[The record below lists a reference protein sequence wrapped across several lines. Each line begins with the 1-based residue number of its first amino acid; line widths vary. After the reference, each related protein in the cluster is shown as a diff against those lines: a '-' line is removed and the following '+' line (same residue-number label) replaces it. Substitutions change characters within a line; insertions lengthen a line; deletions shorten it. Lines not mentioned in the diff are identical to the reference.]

1 MKSPPVLALAMV
13 QTFLCLAHWFLYR
26 TWIDL
31 WWPLSGQATNALRAA
46 FLLLSFLFLVATL
59 LSFRIDNRFVTL
71 LYRVACLWMGL
82 LNFLFWAAWIAWI
95 TDLVLRVAVPAGVR
109 LQIRPWLAGGLLLAA
124 IAVTLYG
131 LVNAR
136 TIRLKR
142 VSIKLANLPA
152 AWVGRTALVVSDIH
166 LGNISGERFARRI
179 AATARQLNPDI
190 IFIPGDLFDGT
201 KVNPE
206 TIAAPLYKLAPPLGI
221 YFVTGNHEEFG
232 GAEQYCD
239 ALRRAG
245 IHVIDDKRTVIDEV
259 VIAGVGYRTSTHL
272 IQLRHLLASLDLQD
286 GPPSILLQHVPNRLP
301 MLEQAGASLLLSG
314 HTHCGQT
321 FPFTFIARRAFG
333 EYTHGLHPFGA
344 LQVYTSCG
352 AGTWGPPM
360 RVGTHSEMALLTF
373 A

>member
-1 MKSPPVLALAMV
+1 
-13 QTFLCLAHWFLYR
+13 
-26 TWIDL
+26 
-31 WWPLSGQATNALRAA
+31 
-46 FLLLSFLFLVATL
+46 
-59 LSFRIDNRFVTL
+59 RI
-71 LYRVACLWMGL
+71 
-82 LNFLFWAAWIAWI
+82 
-95 TDLVLRVAVPAGVR
+95 AVPTSVR

-124 IAVTLYG
+124 IVVTIYG

-136 TIRLKR
+136 RIRLRR
-142 VSIKLANLPA
+142 VPIKLANLPA

-166 LGNISGERFARRI
+166 LGNINGERFARRI
-179 AATARQLNPDI
+179 AAMARQLDPDI
-190 IFIPGDLFDGT
+190 IFIPGDLFDGM

-206 TIAAPLYKLAPPLGI
+206 RIAAPLYKLAPPLGV
-221 YFVTGNHEEFG
+221 YFVTGNHDEFG

-245 IHVIDDKRTVIDEV
+245 IQVIDDKSTVIDGV
-259 VIAGVGYRTSTHL
+259 VIAGVGHRTSTHL
-272 IQLRHLLASLDLQD
+272 IQLRHLLTSLDLRE
-286 GPPSILLQHVPNRLP
+286 GVPSILLQHVPHRLP

-321 FPFTFIARRAFG
+321 FPFTLIARRAFG
-333 EYTHGLHPFGA
+333 EYTYGLRSFGA